1 MNKYSKLSVNSLEFV
16 NNGATITKFSIRDDG
31 YVDLSGL
38 LVGDISINNSV
49 RLENFNNLKDRFN
62 LNQSKIS
69 SLVQEVQDVSGWIIN
84 NF

>member
-1 MNKYSKLSVNSLEFV
+1 MDKYSKLSVNSLEFV
-16 NNGATITKFSIRDDG
+16 NNGVTTTKFSIRDDG
-31 YVDLSGL
+31 YVDISGL

>member
-1 MNKYSKLSVNSLEFV
+1 MDKYSKLSVNSLEFV
-16 NNGATITKFSIRDDG
+16 NNGANRTKFNIRDDG

-49 RLENFNNLKDRFN
+49 KLEDFNNLKDRFN

-69 SLVQEVQDVSGWIIN
+69 RLANVGVKT
-84 NF
+84 

>member
-1 MNKYSKLSVNSLEFV
+1 M
-16 NNGATITKFSIRDDG
+16 
-31 YVDLSGL
+31 DLSGL

-49 RLENFNNLKDRFN
+49 KLEDFNNLKDRFN